1 MRNLNLTEHN
11 LITMQ
16 MKLKAGDEM
25 RNLVNNI
32 RIIINQINNRCE
44 AKSFSR
50 GTWSC
55 ALNMTAGL
63 IS

>member
-44 AKSFSR
+44 AKVYCWFS
-50 GTWSC
+50 TIL
-55 ALNMTAGL
+55 AK
-63 IS
+63 